1 MEKNLKKDVMIN
13 ENGIASISVRFPSE
27 AQVASEL
34 KRAKEKGFDAPK
46 APLLATLK
54 LTLDSGFSVVGIK
67 YVKSDYAGSI
77 RADKTVAPKGFLRMP
92 SFRMD
97 DKYIDYVTVTKEQ
110 AYFISTM
117 VDAVLDKELADAT
130 PAAPVAEVKAPKAP
144 KAPRVKKE
152 AKTA

>member
-1 MEKNLKKDVMIN
+1 
-13 ENGIASISVRFPSE
+13 
-27 AQVASEL
+27 
-34 KRAKEKGFDAPK
+34 
-46 APLLATLK
+46 
-54 LTLDSGFSVVGIK
+54 
-67 YVKSDYAGSI
+67 
-77 RADKTVAPKGFLRMP
+77 LRMP